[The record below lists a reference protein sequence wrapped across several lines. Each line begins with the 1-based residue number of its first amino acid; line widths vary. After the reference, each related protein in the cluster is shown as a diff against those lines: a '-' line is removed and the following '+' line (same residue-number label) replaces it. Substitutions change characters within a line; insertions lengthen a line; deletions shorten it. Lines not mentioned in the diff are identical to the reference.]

1 MSNFTVWKIVAGIAI
16 GISGLFLFVLLVIG
30 YMAFS
35 SGRNATDT
43 IPTAPTARPTGR
55 VLPPTI
61 RTAIQGLGISRGEI
75 QARFA
80 HPELGWVSME
90 SAPLAD
96 GTPRQLAKFD
106 FGSATL
112 EMIGPEENLTSVTVF
127 VDDSMSGDADFF
139 FNALY
144 LSMVLNLVV
153 PEWNRSSEWLAV
165 NIGIADEGGVP
176 VRYYDGRKITLRN
189 YTATETIMVKV
200 EVDSS

>member
-1 MSNFTVWKIVAGIAI
+1 MSQFTVGKIVAGIAI

-43 IPTAPTARPTGR
+43 IPTARPTGR

-61 RTAIQGLGISRGEI
+61 RTATQGLGISRGEI

-112 EMIGPEENLTSVTVF
+112 EMIGPEENLTSVAVF
-127 VDDSMSGDADFF
+127 VDDSMNGDADFF

-165 NIGIADEGGVP
+165 NIGIADEGGRP
-176 VRYYDGRKITLRN
+176 VRYYDGMMITLRN
-189 YTATETIMVKV
+189 YIATETIMVKV